1 MESRTPPVSPTPS
14 FDFVVMGEADCT
26 GGLSVDDVS
35 SSLLNH
41 NPTRA
46 RVKKVVIHS
55 NHGRTA
61 HFYLKHATGTLCS
74 AALTSK
80 DIVWMEHASGLE
92 AGALFK
98 AFKQETSACAPS
110 VPPPVEGGR
119 LVTPRLACLATS
131 ARPTGLLYA
140 HEIRARAA
148 LLKGV
153 GGVTVPARQTHE
165 LSPTGIGAVLGTDG
179 TVEPAATRGAA
190 RAARLEV
197 HRPPRQPPPQ
207 RPSHQC
213 LGLAR
218 QWGAPATPC
227 PMPMHCSVPCL
238 CSLALL
244 PLSCG
249 PRHCTSFQPFPPPT
263 PLYLS
268 PAAGLRTTTTFARTA
283 ARKPHPIQYTCRARS
298 ATRYSASTCTPGGAA
313 TRPGLSTRSPQS
325 AGVPLLIGPNSAPPN
340 PCT

>member
-14 FDFVVMGEADCT
+14 FDFVVMGEADCA

-55 NHGRTA
+55 NHGRTS

-119 LVTPRLACLATS
+119 LVTPRLAYLATS
-131 ARPTGLLYA
+131 AGPTGLLYA
-140 HEIRARAA
+140 PETRARAA

-179 TVEPAATRGAA
+179 TVDPAATWGAA
-190 RAARLEV
+190 HAARLEV

-227 PMPMHCSVPCL
+227 PMPMHCFVPCL

-249 PRHCTSFQPFPPPT
+249 PRHCTCFQPLPPPHP
-263 PLYLS
+263 PLPVACCGAANNHDFRTHCSAQTSPHTVHLS
-268 PAAGLRTTTTFARTA
+268 RPVGHR
-283 ARKPHPIQYTCRARS
+283 C
-298 ATRYSASTCTPGGAA
+298 SASTCTPGGAA
-313 TRPGLSTRSPQS
+313 TRPGLSTRSP
-325 AGVPLLIGPNSAPPN
+325 
-340 PCT
+340 